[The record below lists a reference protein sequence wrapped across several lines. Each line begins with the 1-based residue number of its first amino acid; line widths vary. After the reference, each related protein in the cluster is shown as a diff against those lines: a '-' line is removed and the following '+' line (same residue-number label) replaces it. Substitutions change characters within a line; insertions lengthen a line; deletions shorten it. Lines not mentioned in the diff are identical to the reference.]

1 MMEKKLVGKKGED
14 EACAYLRS
22 IGHTILERNWRWSHL
37 ELDIVS
43 LDPAGIHIVEVKSR
57 TLPSPAPPEIN
68 VDARKQARLVR
79 AAGAWLSS
87 GNPLAS
93 GREVQFDI
101 VTVEFE
107 DGVPSVRYFP
117 QAFIP
122 MYI

>member
-1 MMEKKLVGKKGED
+1 MDRKQTGKKGED
-14 EACAYLRS
+14 EACEFLRGL
-22 IGHTILERNWRWSHL
+22 GHTILERNWRWSHL

-43 LDPAGIHIVEVKSR
+43 MDPAGIHIVEVKSR
-57 TLPSPAPPEIN
+57 TLPSPAPPETN

-79 AAGAWLSS
+79 AAGAWLAS
-87 GNPLAS
+87 GNPLAA
-93 GREVQFDI
+93 GKEVLFDI

-107 DGVPSVRYFP
+107 NGLPSVSYYP